1 MNIEPKNQ
9 NKEKTGGILNSVVFI
24 LNLMVIIFVPVV
36 IVKTRGIFVDTF
48 EKYSVDVPAFT
59 KFLLSVSGA
68 VYFVIFFLIA
78 IVLIVKEIF
87 IRKKTTRLLINI
99 LISIIAGIVVLIY
112 AAALM
117 IPLFRCLQASV
128 QSEFA

>member
-1 MNIEPKNQ
+1 
-9 NKEKTGGILNSVVFI
+9 
-24 LNLMVIIFVPVV
+24 MVIIFVPVV